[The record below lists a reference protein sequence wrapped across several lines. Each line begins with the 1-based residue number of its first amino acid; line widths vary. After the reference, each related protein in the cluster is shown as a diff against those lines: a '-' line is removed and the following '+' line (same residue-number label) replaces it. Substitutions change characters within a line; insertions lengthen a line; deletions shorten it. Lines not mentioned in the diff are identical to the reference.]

1 MQNQIKRILKAA
13 KEKQKVIYKRKHNR
27 ITADFSTQTV
37 NSRKAWKRYISNP
50 ERNNYQSGQ
59 VYQAKLNFII
69 EG

>member
-37 NSRKAWKRYISNP
+37 NSRKAWK
-50 ERNNYQSGQ
+50 
-59 VYQAKLNFII
+59 
-69 EG
+69 